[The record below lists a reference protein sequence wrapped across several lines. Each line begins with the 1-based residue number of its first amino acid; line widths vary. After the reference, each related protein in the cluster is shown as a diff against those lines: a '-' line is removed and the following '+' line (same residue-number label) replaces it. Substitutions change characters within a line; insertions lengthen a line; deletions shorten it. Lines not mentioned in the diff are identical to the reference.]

1 MLKPINPES
10 VERICCLIV
19 GRYGLGKTS
28 LIRTVLGQE
37 YIDGQWVQTSE
48 NGEKACVLSAES
60 GLLAVRDLVKAGMV
74 EGYEIGSLAEF
85 KEEIRSYT
93 RDPEISEYF
102 KDSPKGKIIL
112 FGKSMNTIDLPF
124 LNRDLGWDFMREH
137 FHHQVLDLSSVA
149 FSLIDLGLLPKEC
162 ATGSG
167 MMKYLSMG
175 DVAHTALEDA
185 VNTARMYLDILKK
198 HKKTSV

>member
-1 MLKPINPES
+1 MRYLSFDIEATGLAEHDLIIEFAMVPFDTATDSIPLTMAKHFYVKCPSFESLKHKLDPWVIEHNKG
-10 VERICCLIV
+10 LI
-19 GRYGLGKTS
+19 
-28 LIRTVLGQE
+28 
-37 YIDGQWVQTSE
+37 
-48 NGEKACVLSAES
+48 EKAHTD
-60 GLLAVRDLVKAGMV
+60 G
-74 EGYEIGSLAEF
+74 ISLQEF
-85 KEEIRSYT
+85 KEEIRGYT
-93 RDPEISEYF
+93 RSPEISEYF

-112 FGKSMNTIDLPF
+112 FGKSMNAIDLPF

-185 VNTARMYLDILKK
+185 VNTARMYLEILKK
-198 HKKTSV
+198 HKKPSA

>member
-1 MLKPINPES
+1 MRYLSFDIEATGLAEHDLIIEFAMVPFDTLNDSIPLTMAKHFYVKCPSFES
-10 VERICCLIV
+10 IKHKLDPWVVEHNKTLI
-19 GRYGLGKTS
+19 
-28 LIRTVLGQE
+28 
-37 YIDGQWVQTSE
+37 
-48 NGEKACVLSAES
+48 EKAHS
-60 GLLAVRDLVKAGMV
+60 
-74 EGYEIGSLAEF
+74 EGISLAEF
-85 KEEIRSYT
+85 KEEIRGYT
-93 RDPEISEYF
+93 KDPEISEYF

-112 FGKSMNTIDLPF
+112 FGKSMNAIDLPF
-124 LNRDLGWDFMREH
+124 LNRDLGWDFMREY

-185 VNTARMYLDILKK
+185 VNTARMYLDILKM
-198 HKKTSV
+198 HKKISV